1 MLNIAASG
9 KILSS
14 AVSVTNGATLQV
26 NGQAGA
32 VSVLAGGSVRGS
44 GSITNLA
51 VNSNGVAKI
60 LTASTNTAGAWNTG
74 GTISFSA
81 GSKIDVSS
89 LSLGQPSYVLLRG
102 TNVSGTPILQG
113 ATGYNVA
120 NSSNSIT
127 LTFDGNVPTVTSFTS
142 TTATLTN
149 TTTATF
155 SLLFSENITGLQ
167 TTDFVVSGDT
177 TGWTV
182 SSVTGTNA
190 GPYTVTVTRS
200 ITNWG
205 TMVLTLNSNSVA
217 DAALN
222 AGPSTST
229 NASIFIVPT
238 APTNTV
244 APTTAGTFA
253 YQSTVTGAN
262 GTWTPTNPPL
272 AFTYQ
277 WQVSGTN
284 TQVGP
289 WTNIPSATA
298 TNYLIPTNYIGQYL
312 RYAVT
317 ATNAGGTWTTNSV
330 ASAKVVAI
338 APTAPG
344 TPSGAFGNTSVALSW
359 TAPTN
364 NGGAPLTNYGI
375 QFSVNNG
382 TNWFAATT
390 TPSPVVATN
399 TNATVTGLTNGV
411 SYVFRV
417 GASNSVGITWS
428 SNSTAVVPC
437 TVPGAPTNLVAAA
450 LSSGTVRLTFGAPA
464 TNGGSAITSYIATAS
479 PGGLTATSAVSPLNF
494 SGLNNGTAYTFSLV
508 ARNVAGS
515 GAAATTSTG
524 LSPTDGSPSEVGAY
538 GLQGSIEVAW
548 SPSGILTATNYRI
561 YAGPN
566 VGSLSLLTTV
576 TNQIQRY
583 VDTYLPIGTTKYYK
597 VVPLN
602 GTNEL
607 AGSSVVSATSQYT
620 ATANY
625 PYTATM
631 QNHTV
636 PSGVNWMKLVLAGAQ
651 GYQSPSSGSSIGGKG
666 GRIDGFLVTAPSN
679 TYSIYVGGAAT
690 GIMTNVG
697 YNGGGVSVDGNGGA
711 GGGATDVRQGGT
723 NATNRVVV
731 AGGGGGGGYAGNVNG
746 SGGAGG
752 GLIGGNGYY
761 NNSNTIGL
769 SDTSYG
775 AGGGFTFPGKTILR
789 LGTNGVGGTATSS
802 GGGGGGGYIGGGGG
816 SSSGGGGGSSYGNT
830 DVFKFAVHTQGTNS
844 GDGSASLLY
853 PFSGEIQNL
862 KARGWQGHNDLSWDV
877 TPMTSLKGYRVYGGT
892 SPNPNAVLTNLLA
905 PTNHFRHTNL
915 TVATTYYYR
924 VSAIALSGTNEVEGP
939 IATQVAAVPAY
950 TSSRDYN
957 LVATTETFVVPPG
970 VTTLKVEAWGGSGYL
985 APSSGSSNIGG
996 LGGKTEANLAVTPG
1010 ETLHLF
1016 VGGAG
1021 TGVTTNVGYNG
1032 GGVSG
1037 DGNAGAGGGATDVR
1051 QGGTNATNRVVVAGG
1066 GGGGGHAGS
1075 GGSMVEVVPAG
1086 V

>member
-1 MLNIAASG
+1 MKTGLPSSGAGYFLRISFALVSLFSVSAGHGQTTNAVTNGGTIASGVTAIITNPVTSITGPITNNGTLQFWQSTTLSNRFVISGTGSLAQNGTGTTILNATNTYTGATTVNAGRLVLSNAVIRSTSQVISGSNSVLEYFVGTTTDCTATKFTGNGILRKTGAGLLLWGGAVAEFAMSGGRIEVNEGTFAGGSSANEVWTSNKASLFVAAGACFAGTEESIIVDSLEGSGLITSGWNSLNPYIRCGVNNGSGTFAGTISNNGVNPAKLFKAGTGTQTLSGTNTHTGATVVEAGVLNIAASG
-9 KILSS
+9 KIISS

-26 NGQAGA
+26 DGQAGS
-32 VSVLAGGSVRGS
+32 VSVLAGGSVQGS

-51 VNSNGVAKI
+51 VSSNGVAKI
-60 LTASTNTAGAWNTG
+60 LTASTNTAGAWDTG

-113 ATGYNVA
+113 ATGYSVA

-127 LTFDGNVPTVTSFTS
+127 LTFDGDVPTVTSFTS

-155 SLLFSENITGLQ
+155 TLLFSENVTGLQ

-205 TMVLTLNSNSVA
+205 TMVLTLNANSVA

-344 TPSGAFGNTSVALSW
+344 TPSGAFGNTSVALRW

-428 SNSTAVVPC
+428 SNSTAVLPC
-437 TVPGAPTNLVAAA
+437 TVP
-450 LSSGTVRLTFGAPA
+450 
-464 TNGGSAITSYIATAS
+464 
-479 PGGLTATSAVSPLNF
+479 SAVVTVF
-494 SGLNNGTAYTFSLV
+494 S
-508 ARNVAGS
+508 
-515 GAAATTSTG
+515 
-524 LSPTDGSPSEVGAY
+524 
-538 GLQGSIEVAW
+538 
-548 SPSGILTATNYRI
+548 
-561 YAGPN
+561 
-566 VGSLSLLTTV
+566 
-576 TNQIQRY
+576 
-583 VDTYLPIGTTKYYK
+583 
-597 VVPLN
+597 
-602 GTNEL
+602 
-607 AGSSVVSATSQYT
+607 
-620 ATANY
+620 
-625 PYTATM
+625 
-631 QNHTV
+631 V
-636 PSGVNWMKLVLAGAQ
+636 PSL
-651 GYQSPSSGSSIGGKG
+651 
-666 GRIDGFLVTAPSN
+666 
-679 TYSIYVGGAAT
+679 
-690 GIMTNVG
+690 
-697 YNGGGVSVDGNGGA
+697 
-711 GGGATDVRQGGT
+711 
-723 NATNRVVV
+723 
-731 AGGGGGGGYAGNVNG
+731 
-746 SGGAGG
+746 
-752 GLIGGNGYY
+752 
-761 NNSNTIGL
+761 
-769 SDTSYG
+769 
-775 AGGGFTFPGKTILR
+775 
-789 LGTNGVGGTATSS
+789 
-802 GGGGGGGYIGGGGG
+802 
-816 SSSGGGGGSSYGNT
+816 
-830 DVFKFAVHTQGTNS
+830 
-844 GDGSASLLY
+844 
-853 PFSGEIQNL
+853 
-862 KARGWQGHNDLSWDV
+862 
-877 TPMTSLKGYRVYGGT
+877 
-892 SPNPNAVLTNLLA
+892 
-905 PTNHFRHTNL
+905 
-915 TVATTYYYR
+915 
-924 VSAIALSGTNEVEGP
+924 
-939 IATQVAAVPAY
+939 
-950 TSSRDYN
+950 
-957 LVATTETFVVPPG
+957 
-970 VTTLKVEAWGGSGYL
+970 
-985 APSSGSSNIGG
+985 
-996 LGGKTEANLAVTPG
+996 
-1010 ETLHLF
+1010 
-1016 VGGAG
+1016 
-1021 TGVTTNVGYNG
+1021 
-1032 GGVSG
+1032 
-1037 DGNAGAGGGATDVR
+1037 
-1051 QGGTNATNRVVVAGG
+1051 
-1066 GGGGGHAGS
+1066 
-1075 GGSMVEVVPAG
+1075 
-1086 V
+1086 

>member
-1 MLNIAASG
+1 MKTGLPSSGAGYFLRISFALVSLFSVSAGHGQTTNAVTNGGTIASGVTAIITNPVTSITGPITNNGTLQFWQSTTLSNRFVISGTGSLAQNGTGTTILNATNTYTGATTVNAGRLVLSNAVIRSTSQVISGSNSVLEYFIGTTTDCTATKFTGNGILRKTGAGLLLWGTAVAEFAMSGGRIEVNEGTFAGGSSANEVWTSNKASLFVAAGASFAGVEESIIVDSLEGSGLITSGWNSLNPYIRCGVNNGSGTFAGTISNNGVNPAKLFKAGTGTQTLSGTNTHTGATVVEAGVLNIAASG
-9 KILSS
+9 KIISS

-26 NGQAGA
+26 DGQAGA
-32 VSVLAGGSVRGS
+32 VSVLAGGSVQGS

-51 VNSNGVAKI
+51 VSSNGLVNI
-60 LTASTNTAGAWNTG
+60 FTASTNTAGAWNTG
-74 GTISFSA
+74 GRISFSA

-217 DAALN
+217 DTALN
-222 AGPSTST
+222 AGPAAST

-253 YQSTVTGAN
+253 NQSTVTGAN

-284 TQVGP
+284 TQAGP
-289 WTNIPSATA
+289 WTNIPSATT

-317 ATNAGGTWTTNSV
+317 ATNAGGAWTTNSV
-330 ASAKVVAI
+330 ASAKVAAI
-338 APTAPG
+338 VPTAPG
-344 TPSGAFGNTSVALSW
+344 TPAGTFGDRSVALRW

-364 NGGAPLTNYGI
+364 NGGAPLTNYGV
-375 QFSVNNG
+375 QFSINRG

-437 TVPGAPTNLVAAA
+437 TVPGAPTNLVATAV
-450 LSSGTVRLTFGAPA
+450 SSGTIQLTFGAPA

-508 ARNVAGS
+508 ASNIAGS
-515 GAAATTSTG
+515 GAAVTTSNGITAM
-524 LSPTDGSPSEVGAY
+524 DGAPSEFAAY
-538 GLQGSIEVAW
+538 GLQGSIELAW
-548 SPSGILTATNYRI
+548 GRSGILSATNYRI

-566 VGSLSLLTTV
+566 VSSLSLLTTV

-583 VDTYLPIGTTKYYK
+583 VDTYLRIGTTMYYK

-602 GTNEL
+602 GT
-607 AGSSVVSATSQYT
+607 
-620 ATANY
+620 
-625 PYTATM
+625 
-631 QNHTV
+631 
-636 PSGVNWMKLVLAGAQ
+636 K
-651 GYQSPSSGSSIGGKG
+651 
-666 GRIDGFLVTAPSN
+666 
-679 TYSIYVGGAAT
+679 
-690 GIMTNVG
+690 
-697 YNGGGVSVDGNGGA
+697 
-711 GGGATDVRQGGT
+711 
-723 NATNRVVV
+723 
-731 AGGGGGGGYAGNVNG
+731 
-746 SGGAGG
+746 
-752 GLIGGNGYY
+752 
-761 NNSNTIGL
+761 
-769 SDTSYG
+769 
-775 AGGGFTFPGKTILR
+775 
-789 LGTNGVGGTATSS
+789 
-802 GGGGGGGYIGGGGG
+802 
-816 SSSGGGGGSSYGNT
+816 
-830 DVFKFAVHTQGTNS
+830 
-844 GDGSASLLY
+844 
-853 PFSGEIQNL
+853 
-862 KARGWQGHNDLSWDV
+862 
-877 TPMTSLKGYRVYGGT
+877 
-892 SPNPNAVLTNLLA
+892 
-905 PTNHFRHTNL
+905 
-915 TVATTYYYR
+915 
-924 VSAIALSGTNEVEGP
+924 
-939 IATQVAAVPAY
+939 
-950 TSSRDYN
+950 
-957 LVATTETFVVPPG
+957 
-970 VTTLKVEAWGGSGYL
+970 
-985 APSSGSSNIGG
+985 
-996 LGGKTEANLAVTPG
+996 
-1010 ETLHLF
+1010 
-1016 VGGAG
+1016 
-1021 TGVTTNVGYNG
+1021 
-1032 GGVSG
+1032 
-1037 DGNAGAGGGATDVR
+1037 
-1051 QGGTNATNRVVVAGG
+1051 
-1066 GGGGGHAGS
+1066 
-1075 GGSMVEVVPAG
+1075 
-1086 V
+1086 